1 METHEDC
8 SHCPLAPT
16 RREFLR
22 DSVSAALGV
31 LATFGLTTNAAA
43 ASISWVRGALRTDG
57 VSYPIPGADGAHID
71 RDNQVILVRWQGS
84 VYAFALAC
92 PHQKTAL
99 RWIEGDTRFQCP
111 KHKSKYQP
119 DGTFISGKATR
130 GMDRYKLAREGGSVL
145 VDTSVLYKQSED
157 MAGWKGAFVL
167 LTEK

>member
-1 METHEDC
+1 LATHDDC
-8 SHCPLAPT
+8 SHCPLTHT
-16 RREFLR
+16 RRDFLR
-22 DSVSAALGV
+22 EGVGAALGV
-31 LATFGLTTNAAA
+31 LATFGLSSKVAG
-43 ASISWVRGALRTDG
+43 ASISWAQGALRADG
-57 VSYPIPGADGAHID
+57 VSYAIPAADGAQID

-84 VYAFALAC
+84 IYAFALAC

-130 GMDRYKLAREGGSVL
+130 GMDRYKLSRDGASVL

-157 MAGWKGAFVL
+157 MAGWKAAFVAV
-167 LTEK
+167 